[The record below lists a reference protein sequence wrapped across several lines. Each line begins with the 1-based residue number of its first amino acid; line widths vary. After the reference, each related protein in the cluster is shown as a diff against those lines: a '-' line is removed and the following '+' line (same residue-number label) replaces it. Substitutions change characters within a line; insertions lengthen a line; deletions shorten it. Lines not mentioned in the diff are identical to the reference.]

1 MSKFDDCMASYTKQL
16 EGAGVKVDTKLLT
29 KVAKGLGP
37 SIYKKDAST
46 VAGSDPKELG
56 RVRKNFL
63 VKKLGC
69 KDTDKLDDHI
79 KDCINTIG
87 KSKRNKYRAVLYYLL
102 VKKLKKSKVYA

>member
-16 EGAGVKVDTKLLT
+16 EGAGVKVDTNLLK

-46 VAGSDPKELG
+46 VAGSDPKELD
-56 RVRKNFL
+56 RIKKNFL
-63 VKKLGC
+63 IKKLGC
-69 KDTDKLDDHI
+69 KDTPKLDGHI
-79 KDCINTIG
+79 ADCITTIG